1 MHPNH
6 CTSLIIVL
14 PCLAL
19 LVVVASHSVVL
30 APQLISYDCIRVDT
44 VLLLFHKWST
54 LVTCL
59 HMIQEVMQRLIAQLL
74 IVQVVHVR
82 GIDWCDSWL
91 LFFQFGTVGVGIP
104 AWHIHL
110 LLSLLLA
117 SLFVLPSSSYLKP
130 SRSKRGYCE
139 PVQ

>member
-54 LVTCL
+54 LVT
-59 HMIQEVMQRLIAQLL
+59 MPAYDPRSDAAVDRT
-74 IVQVVHVR
+74 IV
-82 GIDWCDSWL
+82 
-91 LFFQFGTVGVGIP
+91 
-104 AWHIHL
+104 
-110 LLSLLLA
+110 
-117 SLFVLPSSSYLKP
+117 
-130 SRSKRGYCE
+130 
-139 PVQ
+139 